1 MGKLLVRQWNTY
13 FAEMRVPKALQHLFV
28 HGEDKP
34 AHLRGKPVVKF
45 TKSLETDSHELAE
58 IRKLPIIANWKAM
71 IAAARQTVSPKQ
83 FDYDKAVKSYSE
95 TFKALGGGDDAAG
108 HLAHQLNPMT
118 ASTAEEQEQRRVVFG
133 VSTGKGLATS
143 LYLDEWMG
151 QCEYNPKGKDEAG
164 RFIKSEFCKRFP
176 VFELTDRKELKI
188 WVEDQLKGRN
198 GFKAAARPTV
208 RKRLGWVNSF
218 WDYVESQYTEIECMT
233 RNILPKPKKTKSS
246 AVQNSYHPFTVEEYF
261 MLVDATE
268 KSNRGR
274 GDPEL
279 KDLIIVGAHTGCR
292 LGELTH
298 MKLDCVGD
306 DWFQVEDSKTANGI
320 RRIPIHT
327 GIQQL
332 VERLKQTSQAAN
344 SEYLF
349 SGLSDNNQ
357 YKNRSNGVGK
367 RFGKL
372 KDDLGFR
379 GKNYGYHSFRST
391 LLNLFESAGVAEN
404 FAARIIGHKVESMTY
419 GLYSEDIPWIDKV
432 NTVAQIEYV
441 IRKNR

>member
-1 MGKLLVRQWNTY
+1 MLY
-13 FAEMRVPKALQHLFV
+13 AEMRVPKDVRHLFNQ
-28 HGEDKP
+28 
-34 AHLRGKPVVKF
+34 AKF
-45 TKSLETDSHELAE
+45 SQTLKTHSFEIAE
-58 IRKLPIIANWKAM
+58 ERKLSIISNWKAM
-71 IAAARQTVSPKQ
+71 VRAARQTFEPQK
-83 FDYDKAVKSYSE
+83 FEFDKAVKNYSE
-95 TFKALGGGDDAAG
+95 TFKALGSGPDAIT
-108 HLAHQLNPMT
+108 HVSHQVPLNDADTVEDM
-118 ASTAEEQEQRRVVFG
+118 AKINEEQIIAYNI
-133 VSTGKGLATS
+133 STGKGLATK
-143 LYLDEWMG
+143 LYLDEWLG

-164 RFIKSEFCKRFP
+164 RFIKGEFCKRFP
-176 VFELTDRKELKI
+176 VFELIDRKELKI
-188 WVEDQLKGRN
+188 WIDDQLQGRN
-198 GFKAAARPTV
+198 GFKVAARPTV
-208 RKRLGWVNSF
+208 RKRLGWINSF
-218 WDYVESQYTEIECMT
+218 WDYVEGKYTEVECMT

-349 SGLSDNNQ
+349 SGLSDNNL

-367 RFGKL
+367 RFDKL
-372 KDDLGFR
+372 KDDLGFK

-441 IRKNR
+441 IRKNNELRSESRWPF